1 MGQME
6 HGVALITGA
15 ARGQGRSHA
24 LRLAGEGADI
34 IAIDICSPVPL
45 IAYPLGTADD
55 LAETVHEVEKLGRR
69 CVSFEADARDAARMR
84 EVVAQGVGELGRLD
98 TVVVNHGIS
107 IPTSV
112 EDDAANDAWNTVI
125 DTNLS
130 AVWRTITATVPHLRE
145 HGGSILVTAS
155 AAGLIGMY
163 GNPAYVAAKHGIIGL
178 VKALAADLARYWIR
192 VNAICSGNVPTTLL
206 LNEDTL
212 AAFFPDNPGAQY
224 SDLDFPLSAMNLLAT
239 PWVETKAVSDAV
251 LYLAAE
257 SGKYIT
263 GIALPV
269 DAGFTT
275 QMPGINPLL
284 GKRLAELVQAVGATT
299 RTN

>member
-1 MGQME
+1 MAQME
-6 HGVALITGA
+6 HRVALITGA

-34 IAIDICSPVPL
+34 IAIDICSQMPL

-55 LAETVHEVEKLGRR
+55 LAETVREVEKLGRR
-69 CVSFEADARDAARMR
+69 CVSFTADARDAARMR
-84 EVVAQGVGELGRLD
+84 EVVAQAVEELGRLD

-192 VNAICSGNVPTTLL
+192 VNAICPGNVPTTLL
-206 LNEDTL
+206 LNGDTL
-212 AAFFPDNPGAQY
+212 AAFFPGNPSAQY
-224 SDLDFPLSAMNLLAT
+224 SDLEFPLSAMNLLAT

-257 SGKYIT
+257 SGKYVT

-284 GKRLAELVQAVGATT
+284 GKRLAELAQAAGATT
-299 RTN
+299 PTN